1 MQVSFAPFLS
11 ESVIPF
17 KVNMHQS
24 NGAIYDGK
32 MSIDLTET
40 NMSARLTQKI
50 EWKTLLDKHTY
61 LLMVKAIELVNP
73 SF

>member
-1 MQVSFAPFLS
+1 MR
-11 ESVIPF
+11 
-17 KVNMHQS
+17 
-24 NGAIYDGK
+24 AIYDGK